1 MDGLPNPERSLAL
14 GQRPSLWLVV
24 LAAATLASGCA
35 IFQHELPEQ
44 STELLPEIPDQWTTE
59 PSGSLIDEAGW
70 LADFDDPELISIV
83 VEAWTHNNNLLGAI
97 AKRDGNAALAEI
109 EVAGSRPTVD
119 LQATAGRQNVIN
131 DFLGDS
137 NVIPERVHVSR
148 LKVGLG
154 ISWELDV
161 WSRVLDVGN
170 AVEGEIH
177 AASLDLV
184 AAKHSLAA
192 QAVLRW
198 YELAESRA
206 RAELLSSMAELRA
219 DQAVMIKERYDT
231 GLTTAAEL
239 QQARVF
245 EAREA
250 AALQAAEMEVDRAAR
265 ELEVLLGRYPSGSI
279 QTSQA
284 LPPLP
289 SLPEAGVP
297 SSLLEQRPD
306 VRAAELRLRAA
317 DDKLRSAKK
326 NLLPRFSIS
335 ASGASQ
341 AKYRDLLFQD
351 DSFIWS
357 LGGGIFQPLLAGG
370 KIKAGI
376 AAQRAFLIEAVHT
389 YQDKVLTAFRE
400 VEDALAAD
408 AALGEQSLRLR
419 ETLTLIED
427 GQRDIEERFQLGSV
441 DARTLLTARL
451 NTLQARRE
459 LMDIE
464 MTRLKNRLALY
475 VAVGAAPILPV
486 HAGEIQTRL
495 LGMDVQ
501 AWRDD
506 GTPAELDEVGE
517 LVALKPFPSMP
528 IHFWNDPDGSR
539 YHEAYFNVFPGVWR
553 HGDFIKIN
561 ARGGCYIYGRSDSTL
576 NRFGVRIGTAEIYRA
591 VEQLPEIADSL
602 IVCCEL
608 PGGHFFMPLF
618 VKLKPGFNLDEGLR
632 ARINQQLREHCSPRH
647 VPDRIY
653 AVDQVPYTLT
663 GKKMEIPVRK
673 LLVGLPLE
681 KAASRDA
688 MMNPGSIDYFVR
700 FAQESIDYQWRRPA

>member
-475 VAVGAAPILPV
+475 VAVGAAPILEGDGAFESVDPAEPLEVSEPV
-486 HAGEIQTRL
+486 AVGEADDPGDHMEAEAALESSNMIDPVEAEAATVTTEATTAPESAGAEEPGEVGDPVAVTEPVNAAEPSEPLEEPASSDSAEAAEPAEAAGPAVEAPAAPVAQIEADPCSEL
-495 LGMDVQ
+495 LGAGM
-501 AWRDD
+501 
-506 GTPAELDEVGE
+506 AEPTGACGL
-517 LVALKPFPSMP
+517 S
-528 IHFWNDPDGSR
+528 
-539 YHEAYFNVFPGVWR
+539 
-553 HGDFIKIN
+553 
-561 ARGGCYIYGRSDSTL
+561 ST
-576 NRFGVRIGTAEIYRA
+576 TAMNW
-591 VEQLPEIADSL
+591 
-602 IVCCEL
+602 
-608 PGGHFFMPLF
+608 GPL
-618 VKLKPGFNLDEGLR
+618 
-632 ARINQQLREHCSPRH
+632 
-647 VPDRIY
+647 
-653 AVDQVPYTLT
+653 
-663 GKKMEIPVRK
+663 
-673 LLVGLPLE
+673 
-681 KAASRDA
+681 
-688 MMNPGSIDYFVR
+688 
-700 FAQESIDYQWRRPA
+700 